1 MGSQVDKRRAKKPKK
16 RKSGSGLNHF
26 MERDDVFL
34 DYVMEDV
41 YIRNVVGGG
50 AVRAHVSDDAD
61 DEIVLF
67 SNNRKAIDKIIKVL
81 SNKDGYTVRRKVL
94 RKPTREELEDWLA
107 EQSEI
112 EGKEGKAKLPW

>member
-1 MGSQVDKRRAKKPKK
+1 MGSQVDKRRAKKPKEK
-16 RKSGSGLNHF
+16 KGESGLKHF

-41 YIRNVVGGG
+41 YIRNVVGKD
-50 AVRAHVSDDAD
+50 AVRAHVSDGVD
-61 DEIVLF
+61 DEIVLY
-67 SNNRKAIDKIIKVL
+67 SNNRKAIEKILKVL
-81 SNKDGYTVRRKVL
+81 SNKDGYTVKRKVL
-94 RKPTREELEDWLA
+94 RKPTKDEVEDWLA